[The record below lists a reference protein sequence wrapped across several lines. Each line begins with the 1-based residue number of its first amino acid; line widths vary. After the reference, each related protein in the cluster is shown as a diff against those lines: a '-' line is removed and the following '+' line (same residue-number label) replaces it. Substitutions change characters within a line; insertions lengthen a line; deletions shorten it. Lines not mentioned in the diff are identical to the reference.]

1 MGILVRA
8 LGFRGC
14 RVLEGLLYELTVA
27 PKRAL
32 GFRGSGFRV

>member
-14 RVLEGLLYELTVA
+14 RVLEGLLY
-27 PKRAL
+27 
-32 GFRGSGFRV
+32 GFYSGSKKGFGV